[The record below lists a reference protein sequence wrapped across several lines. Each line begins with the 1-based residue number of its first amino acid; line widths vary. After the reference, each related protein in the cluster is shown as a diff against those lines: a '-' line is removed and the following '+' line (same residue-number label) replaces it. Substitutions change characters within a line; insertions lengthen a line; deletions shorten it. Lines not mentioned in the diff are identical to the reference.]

1 MVLGVFSLSFDH
13 HLEAYDATSKI
24 QFQPCK
30 LKFLHFFRKSLITA
44 TRKCQ
49 NNCHSQM
56 GWIDFAILRRQ
67 YFRWSTYVPNKAL
80 TTETHRPENSRWR
93 SWRKTAHK
101 RNSHQFETVIS
112 PCTAGL
118 VIVNEVLLR
127 TIKTDDYSLVLGA
140 CANWH

>member
-30 LKFLHFFRKSLITA
+30 LRFLHFLRKSLITA

-67 YFRWSTYVPNKAL
+67 YFRWSTYVPNITFSFA
-80 TTETHRPENSRWR
+80 
-93 SWRKTAHK
+93 
-101 RNSHQFETVIS
+101 I
-112 PCTAGL
+112 PCTSSPSYNRIPSCHSGL
-118 VIVNEVLLR
+118 FYNSAFVPSSIKKIRLDVSIQLR
-127 TIKTDDYSLVLGA
+127 AFFRIS
-140 CANWH
+140 C

>member
-30 LKFLHFFRKSLITA
+30 LRFLHFLRKSLITA

-67 YFRWSTYVPNKAL
+67 YFRWSTYVPKG
-80 TTETHRPENSRWR
+80 EESVP
-93 SWRKTAHK
+93 
-101 RNSHQFETVIS
+101 
-112 PCTAGL
+112 
-118 VIVNEVLLR
+118 LLR
-127 TIKTDDYSLVLGA
+127 TSEGGPWAEFRTSLGTDKCCHRQISNVVFDISRLHLFVEIFLQS
-140 CANWH
+140 